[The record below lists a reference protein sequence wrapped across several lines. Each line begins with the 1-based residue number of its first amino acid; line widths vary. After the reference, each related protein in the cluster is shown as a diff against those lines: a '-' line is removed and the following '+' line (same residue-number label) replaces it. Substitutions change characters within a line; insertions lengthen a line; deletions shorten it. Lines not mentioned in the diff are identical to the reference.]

1 MPYLAELGGPREI
14 RWPLA
19 RLPGYPRTVIS
30 GGRLAAFALISLA
43 LIIIP
48 GPNVLFVVSRSLM
61 LGRGAG
67 ISSAAGGQIGAS
79 LQVAAVA
86 FGIGELVERSAAVF
100 TVIKLAGAAYLAYL
114 GVQAIR
120 HRHSL
125 AAVLAADAPP
135 KNVRALLRDGIV
147 VGVSNPKVIVF
158 FVAVL
163 PQFVDRP
170 AGHVPVQ
177 MLLLGAVWSAI
188 ALVCDSAWALAAG
201 TARAWLARSPGRLAV
216 MGGAG
221 GLAMIGIG
229 ASLALTGRSD

>member
-1 MPYLAELGGPREI
+1 MISDGHLAG
-14 RWPLA
+14 
-19 RLPGYPRTVIS
+19 
-30 GGRLAAFALISLA
+30 FALVSLA
-43 LIIIP
+43 LIVVP

-67 ISSAAGGQIGAS
+67 VATAAGGQIGAS

-120 HRHSL
+120 HRRSL
-125 AAVLAADAPP
+125 SAALDAKAQQKNAAVI
-135 KNVRALLRDGIV
+135 VRDGIV

-163 PQFVDRP
+163 PQFVDRS
-170 AGHVPVQ
+170 AGHVPLQ

-188 ALVCDSAWALAAG
+188 ALVCDSSWALAAG
-201 TARAWLARSPGRLAV
+201 SARAWLARSPRRLAAV
-216 MGGAG
+216 GGAG
-221 GLAMIGIG
+221 GLAMISIG
-229 ASLALTGRSD
+229 VGLALTGRKD

>member
-1 MPYLAELGGPREI
+1 MPYLRQRPGPRKI
-14 RWPLA
+14 GWPLA
-19 RLPGYPRTVIS
+19 ALPGYPRIVIS
-30 GGRLAAFALISLA
+30 SGHLAGFALISLA

-67 ISSAAGGQIGAS
+67 VSTAVGGQIGAS

-86 FGIGELVERSAAVF
+86 FGIGELVERSVAVF

-114 GVQAIR
+114 GVRAIR
-120 HRHSL
+120 GRRSL
-125 AAVLAADAPP
+125 AA
-135 KNVRALLRDGIV
+135 ALEVTAQRKSTGIILRDGII

-163 PQFVDRP
+163 PQFADRS

-188 ALVCDSAWALAAG
+188 ALACDSTWALAAG
-201 TARAWLARSPGRLAV
+201 AARAWLARSPRRLELI
-216 MGGAG
+216 GGAG

-229 ASLALTGRSD
+229 VSLALAGRRD

>member
-1 MPYLAELGGPREI
+1 MPYLGQPAGPRET
-14 RWPLA
+14 RWPLDG
-19 RLPGYPRTVIS
+19 LPWYPCTVIS
-30 GGRLAAFALISLA
+30 GGHLAGFALISLA

-67 ISSAAGGQIGAS
+67 ISTAVGGQIGAS

-86 FGIGELVERSAAVF
+86 FGIGELVERSVAVF

-125 AAVLAADAPP
+125 AAALEATAQQ
-135 KNVRALLRDGIV
+135 KNIRTILRDGIV

-177 MLLLGAVWSAI
+177 MLLLGAFWSAI
-188 ALVCDSAWALAAG
+188 ALVCDSSWALAAG
-201 TARAWLARSPGRLAV
+201 TARAWLGRSPSRLAAV
-216 MGGAG
+216 GGAG

-229 ASLALTGRSD
+229 ASLALTGRKD